1 MDRQGRKGFDM
12 KTNWRD
18 GLAFWIMSF
27 AMRHIAT
34 KAYYDFL
41 RAVNKLGLEEF
52 DRLYREHNA

>member
-18 GLAFWIMSF
+18 DLAFWIMSF

-34 KAYYDFL
+34 KDYCDFL

>member
-1 MDRQGRKGFDM
+1 M

-18 GLAFWIMSF
+18 DMAFWIMNF

-34 KAYYDFL
+34 KAYCDFL

-52 DRLYREHNA
+52 DRLFGEHNA